1 MLLVKTANGEVEQF
15 PYTLGELRR
24 DNPNTSFPKH
34 MENEL
39 LEIYGVYPVSV
50 SARPSNDELV
60 QTIVR
65 NLAPTQDSDGNW
77 SVGYTVENKSQNQAE
92 TNVRNKRD
100 SLLSE
105 TDWTAL
111 SDNTMSTEMVAYRQA
126 LRDITAQ
133 EGFPYDVTWP
143 TKPAF

>member
-1 MLLVKTANGEVEQF
+1 M
-15 PYTLGELRR
+15 
-24 DNPNTSFPKH
+24 
-34 MENEL
+34 
-39 LEIYGVYPVSV
+39 
-50 SARPSNDELV
+50 
-60 QTIVR
+60 R
-65 NLAPTQDSDGNW
+65 NLAPTQDSDCNC

-111 SDNTMSTEMVAYRQA
+111 SDNSMSTEMVAYRQA